1 MTVGREFS
9 KEGPMI
15 STHLATLLLA
25 VAGVGNDT
33 VLLDFYADW
42 CGPCRTME
50 PVVSQLISA
59 GHPIR
64 RVNVSQDR
72 QLAARYRVT
81 SIPCYVLLVGGQ
93 EVDRLVG
100 ASGAGELEALLAKG
114 RLEPTASRTAA
125 PQSPGQPPDPLT
137 SANGISGI
145 RPLGIGQQG
154 SVPAPPA
161 AHGPPPAAASRTHLL
176 EASVRLTIEDRDG
189 FSYGSGTIIDARQGE
204 ALVLTCGH
212 IFRDSQGKGKILVD
226 VFGPQPTAKLE
237 GGWSAMI

>member
-9 KEGPMI
+9 KEGTMI

-50 PVVSQLISA
+50 PVVSQLIAA

-64 RVNVSQDR
+64 RVNVGQDR

-81 SIPCYVLLVGGQ
+81 SIPCYVLLVNGQ

-100 ASGAGELEALLAKG
+100 ASGAGEIEALLAKA
-114 RLEPTASRTAA
+114 RLRTDCLSVPPA
-125 PQSPGQPPDPLT
+125 PQSPGQPPDPMT
-137 SANGISGI
+137 SPNGICGDSTRWSLWI
-145 RPLGIGQQG
+145 Q
-154 SVPAPPA
+154 
-161 AHGPPPAAASRTHLL
+161 
-176 EASVRLTIEDRDG
+176 RLR
-189 FSYGSGTIIDARQGE
+189 
-204 ALVLTCGH
+204 
-212 IFRDSQGKGKILVD
+212 
-226 VFGPQPTAKLE
+226 
-237 GGWSAMI
+237 W